1 MTPGARI
8 AAAVEVLDVMLDG
21 SQQGKAMEQALTGWA
36 RGHRF
41 AGSKDRAAI
50 RDHVFGAWRC
60 RRSFAAW
67 GGAETGRGLMIGALR
82 AAGEDPAE
90 VFSGQGY
97 APVAL
102 SDEEIAL
109 SGAPAPGSAEALDCQ
124 DWVLPLFEEALGA
137 QAGDVLVQMQARA
150 PIFLRVNLGK
160 TTRAAA
166 ISALGDE
173 GIEAQAHELSPTALE
188 VVQGARKIRL
198 SAAFAGGLV
207 ELQDAAS
214 QAVSDMVPLP
224 EGARVLDYCAGGG
237 GKTLALA
244 GRAGA
249 DPQVRFFAFDIN
261 AARLKDLAPRAER
274 AGADVTTLSP
284 AELQKAA
291 PFDVVVA
298 DAPCSGSGSWRRDPQ
313 GKWALT
319 EDRLAELGKLQEDVL
334 ARAAE
339 LTAANGV
346 LVYMT
351 CSFFAQEN
359 LEQVNR
365 FLRAAPEWSLETS
378 RQLTPLEGG
387 DGFFV
392 ARLRRNR

>member
-1 MTPGARI
+1 MTPEARI
-8 AAAVEVLDVMLDG
+8 AAAIEVLDVMLDG
-21 SQQGKAMEQALTGWA
+21 SAHGKAMEQALTGWA

-67 GGAETGRGLMIGALR
+67 GGTETGRGLMIGALR
-82 AAGEDPAE
+82 AAGTDPGL

-102 SDEEIAL
+102 SDDEIAL
-109 SGAPAPGSAEALDCQ
+109 ETTPEAGSAQALDCQ
-124 DWVLPLFEEALGA
+124 DWLLPLFQKALGD
-137 QAGDVLVQMQARA
+137 QTEDVLMQMQARA
-150 PIFLRVNLGK
+150 PIYLRANLRK
-160 TTRAAA
+160 TTRDEA
-166 ISALGDE
+166 ITALGGE
-173 GIEAQAHELSPTALE
+173 GIVAQAHGLSPSALE
-188 VVQGARKIRL
+188 VVEGARKIRL
-198 SAAFAGGLV
+198 SAAFADGLV

-224 EGARVLDYCAGGG
+224 DGARVLDYCAGGG

-244 GRAGA
+244 ARVAPEA
-249 DPQVRFFAFDIN
+249 DVAFFAFDIN

-274 AGADVTTLSP
+274 AGAVVKTLTPS
-284 AELQKAA
+284 ELAKSQK
-291 PFDVVVA
+291 FDVVVA

-313 GKWALT
+313 GKWALSP
-319 EDRLAELGKLQEDVL
+319 ERLAELCALQAEVL

-351 CSFFAQEN
+351 CSFLAQEN
-359 LEQVNR
+359 LTQVTQ
-365 FLRAAPEWSLETS
+365 FLQTAPEWSLETS
-378 RQLTPLEGG
+378 RQLTPIEGG

-392 ARLRRNR
+392 ARLRRKS